1 MNVQHLAFGSTT
13 EIVDPD
19 IPPGSL
25 GGAQAAPD
33 RRAGGTGLPLV
44 DAHRE
49 TLLANN
55 IFGLEPLDLRARSF
69 LLLRTQLMNQFHA
82 AGCRALAI
90 TSTQPG
96 SGKTFVTA
104 NVAAALSNIHPTV
117 LLDLDLRRPSLAARF
132 GLTME
137 HGVDDYLAGDAEW
150 DEIGVHVGSPSL
162 TIYGA
167 RKGRRDSAKLLSS
180 ERLGKAFRHLRALDT
195 APIVIV
201 DTPPALVVDDIMLV
215 AGHMDGILIV
225 IEEGGTRAGE
235 LEEALRIL
243 APCPIIGSVLNK
255 SLTTERISRGY
266 DYYDYPS

>member
-1 MNVQHLAFGSTT
+1 MMKVQQLPVG
-13 EIVDPD
+13 
-19 IPPGSL
+19 PPADVTGPVVRPVSL
-25 GGAQAAPD
+25 GGAQPAPD
-33 RRAGGTGLPLV
+33 QGAQGGGIPLV
-44 DAHRE
+44 DPDRE
-49 TLLANN
+49 ALLANG

-69 LLLRTQLMNQFHA
+69 LLLRTQLISQFHA

-90 TSTQPG
+90 TSTHPG

-132 GLTME
+132 ALTIE
-137 HGVDDYLAGDAEW
+137 HGIDDYLAGDAEW
-150 DEIGVHVGSPSL
+150 NEIGVHIGSPSL

-167 RKGRRDSAKLLSS
+167 RKSRRNSAALLSS
-180 ERLGKAFRHLRALDT
+180 DRLGQVFSRLRKMET
-195 APIVIV
+195 APICIV

-215 AGHMDGILIV
+215 AGHTDGILMV
-225 IEEGGTRAGE
+225 IEEGSTRASE

-255 SLTTERISRGY
+255 SLTAERISRGY
-266 DYYDYPS
+266 DYYD